1 MADASARPDEQAQA
15 GDGPTPAPPVCPV
28 ALCPVGLVLTAAGQA
43 RPEVVQHLLSAGSE
57 LLMAVKALI
66 DARLEPKEEAEPLQR
81 ITIE

>member
-1 MADASARPDEQAQA
+1 M
-15 GDGPTPAPPVCPV
+15 

-43 RPEVVQHLLSAGSE
+43 RPEGVQHLLSAGSE